1 MIEVVARDTG
11 GKHAFELTAAEL
23 RETIAKI
30 DPRNPARGL
39 LLSLAD
45 RADAQVG
52 QLGQRVADWYETDPL
67 EDALRGAVRPGADL
81 TRLL

>member
-1 MIEVVARDTG
+1 MTRAAARVRADRRGAARD
-11 GKHAFELTAAEL
+11 H
-23 RETIAKI
+23 RQSI

-52 QLGQRVADWYETDPL
+52 QLGQRVADWYEVLFDL
-67 EDALRGAVRPGADL
+67 AL
-81 TRLL
+81 T

>member
-1 MIEVVARDTG
+1 MARDKG

-30 DPRNPARGL
+30 DRRKPARGL

-52 QLGQRVADWYETDPL
+52 QLGQRVADWYEVLFDL
-67 EDALRGAVRPGADL
+67 AL
-81 TRLL
+81 T

>member
-1 MIEVVARDTG
+1 MIEVVARDKG

-45 RADAQVG
+45 RDDAQVG